1 MVREG
6 GIPMRDFIFSA
17 QPVGVP
23 GLAALGIG
31 GLCFFAALLK
41 TRLGADVSGAGS
53 RRSTLSMLGI
63 FLQMAG
69 FFATG
74 FGPVKVGLAPAS
86 PAGLGEAFAVAAL
99 MIAAVSLFAAAAAA
113 MGDNW
118 SLIARTRADHQLV
131 TRGVFAR
138 VRHPIYLAMSLF
150 LLALA
155 VGLGHETKL
164 VIAAPLYALG
174 TWIRVREEER
184 LLRAQFGA
192 AYEDY
197 AAGVKRFVPGL
208 F

>member
-1 MVREG
+1 
-6 GIPMRDFIFSA
+6 MRDFIFSA
-17 QPVGVP
+17 QPVGMP
-23 GLAALGIG
+23 GLAALVIG

-41 TRLGADVSGAGS
+41 TRLGAGGSGAGS
-53 RRSTLSMLGI
+53 RSSTLSMLGI

-74 FGPVKVGLAPAS
+74 FGPVEVGLAPAS

-99 MIAAVSLFAAAAAA
+99 MIVAVLLFAAAAGA

-118 SLIARTRADHQLV
+118 SLIARTRTDHQLV
-131 TRGVFAR
+131 TNGVFAQ
-138 VRHPIYLAMSLF
+138 VRNPIYLAMTLF

-155 VGLGHETKL
+155 IGLGHEANL
-164 VIAAPLYALG
+164 MIAAPVYALG
-174 TWIRVREEER
+174 TWIRVREEEK

-192 AYEDY
+192 AYDDY

>member
-1 MVREG
+1 
-6 GIPMRDFIFSA
+6 MRDFIFSP

-23 GLAALGIG
+23 GLAALVIG
-31 GLCFFAALLK
+31 GLGFFAALLK
-41 TRLGADVSGAGS
+41 TRLRSGGSGAGS
-53 RRSTLSMLGI
+53 RSSTLSMLGI

-74 FGPVKVGLAPAS
+74 FGPVEVVLAPAS

-99 MIAAVSLFAAAAAA
+99 MIAAVLLFAAAASA

-118 SLIARTRADHQLV
+118 SLVARTRADHQLV
-131 TRGVFAR
+131 TNGVFAR
-138 VRHPIYLAMSLF
+138 MRNPIYLAMTLF

-155 VGLGHETKL
+155 LGLGHEAHL
-164 VIAAPLYALG
+164 MVAAPVYALG
-174 TWIRVREEER
+174 TWIRVREEEK

-192 AYEDY
+192 AYDDY